1 MPFNSGPNIVVDSNL
16 VFQYD
21 TGDLA
26 NSYKGEPTTNYWNG
40 NQYSIYNAGATNIR
54 NSTDI
59 APPVPG
65 YEVVKVTAD
74 SIGTYG
80 QCILWNATYPNN
92 SVATITN
99 SIYAYLLVGT
109 YVAVGQHWFPWNY
122 GEYQYISSS
131 RWVRITNTY
140 TINEG
145 NSYGSAALVYSTDGI
160 AYFAMPQYEY
170 KSHVTPFI
178 GANATRSTTQG
189 LLDISGKANTI
200 TLTNMTYD
208 AAAQPY
214 FDGTDDYINI
224 DNSTSLQVG
233 DVFTISVWIYPTNL
247 SSRYGVFSTR
257 RANAAGSWQ
266 LEVGTANGGTNRV
279 AVTGVGTWIF
289 ETQSNVI
296 SLNTWTN
303 LCFVKSGNGI
313 QGGTLYINGVSVSPL
328 TTTAYTILNN
338 SDAKVVGSGTNLS
351 QFLPGKIANVLLYN
365 RILTAAEVQNNY
377 LASKSRFNL

>member
-1 MPFNSGPNIVVDSNL
+1 MSFTSGPNIVVDSSTVL
-16 VFQYD
+16 HYD
-21 TGDLA
+21 IGDVA

-40 NQYSIYNAGATNIR
+40 SQYSIYNAGATNIR
-54 NSTDI
+54 DSTDI
-59 APPVPG
+59 APPMPG

-80 QCILWNATYPNN
+80 QCILWNAPYPNN

-99 SIYAYLLVGT
+99 SVYAYLNVGD

-122 GEYQYISSS
+122 GDYQYITKG

-140 TINEG
+140 NINEG
-145 NSYGSAALVYSTDGI
+145 GSYGSAALVYSTNGV
-160 AYFAMPQYEY
+160 AYFSMPQYEY

-178 GANATRSTTQG
+178 GANSTRSTSEG
-189 LLDISGKANTI
+189 LLDISGNGNAI

-208 AAAQPY
+208 SAAQPY
-214 FDGTDDYINI
+214 FDGTDDYINV

-233 DVFTISVWIYPTNL
+233 DVFTVSAWVYPTNL
-247 SSRYGVFSTR
+247 GSRYGIFSTR

-289 ETQSNVI
+289 ETQNNAI
-296 SLNTWTN
+296 NLNAWN
-303 LCFVKSGNGI
+303 NICFVKSGNGI

-328 TTTAYTILNN
+328 TTTAYTIVNN
-338 SDAKVVGSGTNLS
+338 SDAKLVGAGTNLGS
-351 QFLPGKIANVLLYN
+351 FFPGKIANVLLYN
-365 RILTAAEVQNNY
+365 RILTATEVQNNY